1 MLIVGKSNNNEE
13 DSYAASLFITLKDHK
28 CEEAIRMAVL
38 SQSRM
43 VRDAASSQGYKVDY
57 VPIKEGQNYS
67 TKPVQLYVTSRCD
80 LSICQEILDGI
91 DKLKFRGLE
100 LKVINNCIKGNFKV
114 IYFAT

>member
-1 MLIVGKSNNNEE
+1 MLIVRKSNNNEE

-28 CEEAIRMAVL
+28 CEEA

-57 VPIKEGQNYS
+57 VPIKEGQKYS

-80 LSICQEILDGI
+80 FSICQEIKEGI